1 MAVNIINEKRGNQLM
16 KKRVSFFDLENKTV
30 FITGGGSGIG
40 AAITEAFLGQGSLV
54 SFVQRSDASTFCDQ
68 MEKKYQNRPHFIQC
82 DISDVSSLNRG
93 IDDANKKNGP
103 IEVLVNNAA
112 NDVRHSTMEVSEQ
125 FWDNS
130 QALNLKAYF
139 FSCQKVLH
147 GMIEAMSG
155 SVINM
160 SSISYMMGNSGYPS
174 YVTANS
180 GINGMTRALARE
192 FGVYKIRVNAIAP
205 GWVMTE
211 KQKEMW
217 VSPELLDEHVKR
229 QCLKDLLV
237 PDDIVDSV
245 LFLASESSKS
255 ITGQLLA
262 VDGGVVATG

>member
-1 MAVNIINEKRGNQLM
+1 
-16 KKRVSFFDLENKTV
+16 
-30 FITGGGSGIG
+30 
-40 AAITEAFLGQGSLV
+40 
-54 SFVQRSDASTFCDQ
+54 
-68 MEKKYQNRPHFIQC
+68 MEKKYQNKPHFIKC
-82 DISDVSSLNRG
+82 DISDISALNQAIENSSQ
-93 IDDANKKNGP
+93 KHGP
-103 IEVLVNNAA
+103 ISVLVNNAA
-112 NDVRHSTMEVSEQ
+112 NDVRHSTLEVSEN

-139 FSCQKVLH
+139 FSAQKVLH
-147 GMIEAMSG
+147 GMIEELSG
-155 SVINM
+155 SIINM

-211 KQKEMW
+211 KQKEKW
-217 VSPELLDEHVKR
+217 VTAELLNDHVKR

-245 LFLASESSKS
+245 LFLASGSSKS

-262 VDGGVVATG
+262 VDGGVVTTG

>member
-1 MAVNIINEKRGNQLM
+1 MINKRA
-16 KKRVSFFDLENKTV
+16 SFFDLKEKSI

-40 AAITEAFLGQGSLV
+40 AAITEAFLTQGSKV
-54 SFVQRSDASTFCDQ
+54 SFVQRSDATAFCDQ
-68 MEKKYQNRPHFIQC
+68 MEKEYKNRPHFIKC
-82 DISDVSSLNRG
+82 DISNISELNSG
-93 IDDANKKNGP
+93 INQATERYGS
-103 IEVLVNNAA
+103 IQVLVNNAA
-112 NDVRHSTMEVSEQ
+112 NDLRHSTLEVSEE
-125 FWDNS
+125 FWDSS

-147 GMIEAMSG
+147 GMIEAGGG
-155 SVINM
+155 SIINM

-211 KQKEMW
+211 KQKDMW
-217 VSPELLDEHVKR
+217 VTPELLDEHIKR
-229 QCLKDLLV
+229 QCLKDLLL

-245 LFLASESSKS
+245 LFLASTSSKS

-262 VDGGVVATG
+262 VDGGVVTTG